1 MPVPVTVYTRED
13 CHRCDDAIDAVERI
27 ADEEE
32 IDIDLDIVDVG
43 EDPELDEE
51 YGTRVPYVFVDGRP
65 AFKYRVEPPALRSK
79 LVAAVDE

>member
-1 MPVPVTVYTRED
+1 MSVTVTVYTRED

-27 ADEEE
+27 AEEE
-32 IDIDLDIVDVG
+32 GIDIDLDVVNVG

-51 YGTRVPYVFVDGRP
+51 YGNRVPYVFVDGTP

-79 LVAAVDE
+79 LAAADE